1 MNYALK
7 KISEISKNLD
17 EYNTRIR
24 NINSYSI
31 KSTSE
36 MCLEYKDMYKTSN
49 EINASHES
57 IENLCR
63 LFVDNNQLGT
73 LMKEQITDELKLKL
87 NSRRWRMV
95 QNIRTPRIV
104 RLARKVLTR

>member
-36 MCLEYKDMYKTSN
+36 MCLEYKDMYKSSN
-49 EINASHES
+49 EIHVS
-57 IENLCR
+57 
-63 LFVDNNQLGT
+63 T
-73 LMKEQITDELKLKL
+73 
-87 NSRRWRMV
+87 
-95 QNIRTPRIV
+95 
-104 RLARKVLTR
+104 

>member
-1 MNYALK
+1 MGKRDVAYVYKRLEDYYDLLIDYPEVENP
-7 KISEISKNLD
+7 SKEQKGLVSFFSK
-17 EYNTRIR
+17 E
-24 NINSYSI
+24 
-31 KSTSE
+31 
-36 MCLEYKDMYKTSN
+36 
-49 EINASHES
+49 A

-63 LFVDNNQLGT
+63 LFADNNRLGT
-73 LMKEQITDELKLKL
+73 LMNEQITDELKLKL